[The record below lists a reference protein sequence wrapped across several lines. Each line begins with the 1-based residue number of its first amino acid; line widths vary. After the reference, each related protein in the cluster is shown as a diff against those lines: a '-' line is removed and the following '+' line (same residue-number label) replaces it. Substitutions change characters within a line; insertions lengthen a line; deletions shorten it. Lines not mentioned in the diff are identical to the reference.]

1 MPLLA
6 IDLDGTLS
14 KTDTLLEQ
22 ACRLF
27 ADRPWMLFPVVLG
40 KPRSRAALKRRLG
53 EAATLD
59 PSSLVFDPDVLR
71 LAREAREAGQTVVL
85 ATATDARL
93 AQAVA
98 DHLGVFDAV
107 FASDGTCNLKGPAKG
122 ALLEAR
128 FGRGGFDYVGDSEA
142 DRPVWRA
149 ARRAYVAGGDGA
161 LAARVASDCT
171 KVVLLGEA
179 RERFRPGSVLAT
191 LRPHQ
196 WAKNVLVFAPMLA
209 AHRLGMPTVAAAAAA
224 FVAFSLCASSVY
236 VLNDLAD
243 LPYDRAHPTKRQRPF
258 ASGDLPLA
266 WGPALMTA
274 LLGSALLIACFLP
287 TSFLAMLLAYVVA
300 TSAYTLALKRRPVW
314 DVMTLAGLYTLR
326 IFAGGA
332 ATHVP
337 VSLWLLAFS
346 MFLFFCLAVV
356 KRQTELV
363 RLARAGGTAAPG
375 RGYEAG
381 DLAMLRS
388 MAASSGMI
396 AVLVLALYVN
406 SVDVL
411 TLYRHPRA
419 LWALCPILLFWV
431 SRVLMVS
438 NRGLMDEDPVVFA
451 MRDRVSLACGAA
463 SVAVVLAG
471 AV

>member
-1 MPLLA
+1 MPVLA

-14 KTDTLLEQ
+14 RTDTLLEQ
-22 ACRLF
+22 AFRVM
-27 ADRPWMLFPVVLG
+27 ADHPWLLVPIALG
-40 KPRSRAALKRRLG
+40 KPRSRPALKRRLA
-53 EAATLD
+53 EAAKLQ
-59 PSSLVFDPDVLR
+59 PASLLVNDDVLR
-71 LAREAREAGQTVVL
+71 LAREAKAAGDLVVL
-85 ATATDARL
+85 ATGADAAVAR
-93 AQAVA
+93 AVA
-98 DHLGVFDAV
+98 DHLGGFDAV
-107 FASDGTCNLKGPAKG
+107 FASDGTRNLKGPAK
-122 ALLEAR
+122 AELLEAR

-149 ARRAYVAGGDGA
+149 ARRAYVAGGNRA
-161 LAARVASDCT
+161 LAARVRSECAD
-171 KVVLLGEA
+171 VVGLGDGHESG
-179 RERFRPGSVLAT
+179 RLRTVLDA

-209 AHRLGMPTVAAAAAA
+209 AHRLDSQALEAGAAA
-224 FVAFSLCASSVY
+224 FLAFSLCASSVY

-243 LPYDRAHPTKRQRPF
+243 LPHDRAHPTKRRRPF
-258 ASGDLPLA
+258 ASGDLNLS
-266 WGPALMTA
+266 WGPALMVCLLGCA
-274 LLGSALLIACFLP
+274 LLVGCFLP
-287 TSFLAMLLAYVVA
+287 LGFLAMLLAYYGA
-300 TSAYTLALKRRPVW
+300 TLAYTLALKRRPVW

-332 ATHVP
+332 ATRVP

-356 KRQTELV
+356 KRQTKLI
-363 RLARAGGTAAPG
+363 RLLRAGGGAAPG

-381 DLAMLRS
+381 DLDMLRS

-406 SVDVL
+406 SADVL
-411 TLYRHPRA
+411 TLYPHPRA

-431 SRVLMVS
+431 SRVLMAS

-451 MRDRVSLACGAA
+451 LRDRVSLACGAA

-471 AV
+471 AA